1 MDEDSTTQ
9 EPQSQRMLGLGLTLS
24 DDSSKHDRK
33 GHLGFGFDGKEK
45 VSKVRWSR
53 M

>member
-24 DDSSKHDRK
+24 DDSSKHRE
-33 GHLGFGFDGKEK
+33 GHLGLMGKK
-45 VSKVRWSR
+45 RYA